1 MRHLGPRN
9 EARTRSEIAA
19 ATLMLC
25 DAGIMSYSGHVSARL
40 SGADETFLIQ
50 SIDQPRNGLRPEHLI
65 VCDLDTQLVGGDV
78 RLRPPIEVALHAEIY
93 RARPDVRSVAHF
105 HYDLATSFT
114 LVEDVPLQLVK
125 NHAVRWR
132 SGIPVHDDP
141 GHVAGAERGRTL
153 ARTLGPHHA
162 CQIRAHGQVIV
173 AESVP
178 AVFHDTIHFIENAD
192 AHHAAASIGKVR
204 PLSTADLDLFE
215 AELKRDRL
223 VDKLWAYYLDGS
235 RRSGVL
241 PDAFEL

>member
-1 MRHLGPRN
+1 MLHLAPRS
-9 EARTRSEIAA
+9 EGRIRSEIAA

-40 SGADETFLIQ
+40 PGADASFLIQ
-50 SIDQPRNGLRPEHLI
+50 SIDQPRNGLRPEHMI
-65 VCDLDTQLVGGDV
+65 VCDLDGRSIAADPK
-78 RLRPPIEVALHAEIY
+78 LRAPIEVALHAEIY
-93 RARPDVRSVAHF
+93 RARPDVKSVAHF

-114 LVEDVPLQLVK
+114 LVEDVPLRLVK

-141 GHVAGAERGRTL
+141 GHVAGAERGKALT
-153 ARTLGPHHA
+153 RTLGPHHA

-204 PLSTADLDLFE
+204 PLSAADLDLFE

-241 PDAFEL
+241 PEGLEL